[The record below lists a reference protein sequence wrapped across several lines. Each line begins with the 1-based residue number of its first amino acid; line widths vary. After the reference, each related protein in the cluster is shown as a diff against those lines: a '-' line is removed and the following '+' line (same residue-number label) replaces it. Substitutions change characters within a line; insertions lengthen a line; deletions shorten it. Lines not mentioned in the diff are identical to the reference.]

1 MEEVLKKTRRTSQR
15 QDCDLGHEGVEL
27 DFGMCKVDMGGE
39 NRDC

>member
-27 DFGMCKVDMGGE
+27 TYEIQE
-39 NRDC
+39 NYTE